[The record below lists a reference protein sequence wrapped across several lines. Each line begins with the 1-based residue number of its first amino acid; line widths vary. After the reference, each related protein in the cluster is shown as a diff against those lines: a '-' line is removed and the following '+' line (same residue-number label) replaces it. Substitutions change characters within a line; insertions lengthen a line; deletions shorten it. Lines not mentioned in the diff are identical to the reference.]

1 MLKCNSNVNEHE
13 RSRSRNGN
21 GHIKRQRFA
30 PASAPFIPFFVSSP
44 PPPDFRPRP
53 TGCGCKTRTHSGPQ
67 KDSHPHPQWQPQP
80 HNHEPIQPYIQ
91 RQDISRESKKLAK
104 RRMCADESQTNLSHA
119 RIWQP
124 RVPTSSPLPH
134 PYRWAPCSA
143 FPLFP
148 NSAQSRFAFF
158 VVSQKPIALS
168 SSSSCAIDTLAQKS
182 SQEFALCTVICAFAC
197 HFQISTIHLRQ

>member
-124 RVPTSSPLPH
+124 RVPTSPLSH
-134 PYRWAPCSA
+134 RLAT
-143 FPLFP
+143 L
-148 NSAQSRFAFF
+148 SRF
-158 VVSQKPIALS
+158 SPTPPNRGSLS
-168 SSSSCAIDTLAQKS
+168 LLSPKNQLRCRPRHRAPSIHSRKKVLKNSRSVL
-182 SQEFALCTVICAFAC
+182 LYVHLLVIFR
-197 HFQISTIHLRQ
+197 FLQYT